1 MSTKKQKQA
10 QELLDAMNV
19 LEKEKGIK
27 KEVVIEALTDALEK
41 AYKTNYNASN
51 VEVKIDE
58 NTGEFKVFSDKKLK
72 TLKNRSVCTMPG
84 KRAMAIAWATLSK
97 KK

>member
-41 AYKTNYNASN
+41 AYKTN
-51 VEVKIDE
+51 
-58 NTGEFKVFSDKKLK
+58 
-72 TLKNRSVCTMPG
+72 
-84 KRAMAIAWATLSK
+84 
-97 KK
+97 

>member
-41 AYKTNYNASN
+41 AYKTNYHARMTLAAWQR
-51 VEVKIDE
+51 KR
-58 NTGEFKVFSDKKLK
+58 LK
-72 TLKNRSVCTMPG
+72 TSSCKNCVRLN
-84 KRAMAIAWATLSK
+84 ATGSSTSMTK
-97 KK
+97 C

>member
-10 QELLDAMNV
+10 QEMLDAMNV

-58 NTGEFKVFSDKKLK
+58 NTGEFKVFSDK
-72 TLKNRSVCTMPG
+72 TVVAEVCTMPG
-84 KRAMAIAWATLSK
+84 KRAMATAWATLSK

>member
-58 NTGEFKVFSDKKLK
+58 NTGEFKVFSDKTVVAEVENPKEQISLHD
-72 TLKNRSVCTMPG
+72 
-84 KRAMAIAWATLSK
+84 AWEKSHGLSLIHI
-97 KK
+97 